1 MKLGNQISKN
11 YFRVVGFFLFLISFQ
26 GLTKGQT
33 VSHDSTNLSTID
45 FKFVEYLI
53 TNKEF
58 SDAILILNDSKKSL
72 NPNKNQRDSI
82 HYYTAW
88 AYYNLKSLDSSIKYF
103 EKISPE
109 SAFYEKSKFYQIF
122 EQIYSH
128 RYDEANKIMANFQ
141 PGDSLNQELKLFQ
154 QSSSALLQR
163 KFTSFDSLSK
173 GFKYNNFACEK
184 EQRDLFL
191 KKKEIIQNKKKS
203 PFIAGL
209 LSGIIPG
216 TGKFYAGLKGQAI
229 SSMIPTFLFAIAGV
243 ESYYRSGPKS
253 APFILSASFFT
264 LFYVGNIWGSTLSVK
279 TFYERTNNEIY
290 NNIMLDLHIP
300 LRRIF
305 GN

>member
-1 MKLGNQISKN
+1 MRRGIQTINQH
-11 YFRVVGFFLFLISFQ
+11 FGVLALFLFLLIFP
-26 GLTKGQT
+26 GFINGQIL
-33 VSHDSTNLSTID
+33 SNDSSNFSKID

-58 SDAILILNDSKKSL
+58 NDAILILNDSENSL
-72 NPNKNQRDSI
+72 KPSKNQKDSI
-82 HYYTAW
+82 NYYTAW

-128 RYDEANKIMANFQ
+128 RYDEAEKLMANFQ

-154 QSSSALLQR
+154 QTSTALLQR
-163 KFTSFDSLSK
+163 KFKTFDSLSN
-173 GFKYNNFACEK
+173 GFKYTNFACEK

-191 KKKEIIQNKKKS
+191 RKNEIIRNKKKS

-216 TGKFYAGLKGQAI
+216 TGKFYAGLKGQAL
-229 SSMIPTFLFAIAGV
+229 SGMIPTFLFAIAGA

-253 APFILSASFFT
+253 APFIIAASFFT
-264 LFYVGNIWGSTLSVK
+264 IFYVGNIWGSTLSVK
-279 TFYERTNNEIY
+279 TYYERTNNEIY